1 MDESVG
7 EIRAIYSDAVGND
20 DETMM
25 EFDVLM
31 DQHDRGVRDSAVE
44 FTEDEL
50 ALARLIFASEY
61 NPIDDNVEEA
71 FMSVL
76 RVIRPGAR
84 VARPATPVDPVERMG
99 RIVPS
104 AHKPVIPIGN
114 QRGSLGHAHRL
125 PGTIT
130 GAIVGSS
137 PSLIPIG
144 RDGVNTGRTGLRT
157 MKRTGSSV
165 EESSSTGFDVKEGE

>member
-50 ALARLIFASEY
+50 ALARLVFASEY

-84 VARPATPVDPVERMG
+84 VARPATPGARRG

-104 AHKPVIPIGN
+104 AHKPVIPIGS
-114 QRGSLGHAHRL
+114 QRESLGHARRL

-130 GAIVGSS
+130 GTIVGSS

>member
-1 MDESVG
+1 MDESGG

-31 DQHDRGVRDSAVE
+31 DQHDRGVRDSVVE

-50 ALARLIFASEY
+50 ALARLVFASEY

-84 VARPATPVDPVERMG
+84 VARPATPGARRG

-104 AHKPVIPIGN
+104 AHKPVIPIGS
-114 QRGSLGHAHRL
+114 QRESLGHARRL

-137 PSLIPIG
+137 SSIPIG
-144 RDGVNTGRTGLRT
+144 RDGGNAGRTGLRT
-157 MKRTGSSV
+157 MGRAGGSGGGSSPTGSY
-165 EESSSTGFDVKEGE
+165 DVKEGE